1 MKREPFEKRLL
12 RIFAEAGY
20 PPSRLLD
27 ISPEEMV
34 EIPGVTVPNIRA
46 VLEIQKQSRIEGQ
59 LRETLKDMLD
69 CAGQE
74 LEYQMSRKM
83 RASENP
89 PKKLD
94 KERDS
99 R

>member
-12 RIFAEAGY
+12 RTFAEAGY

-34 EIPGVTVPNIRA
+34 GIPGVTVPNIRA

-59 LRETLKDMLD
+59 LRETLKDMLWEE
-69 CAGQE
+69 GIE
-74 LEYQMSRKM
+74 L
-83 RASENP
+83 
-89 PKKLD
+89 
-94 KERDS
+94 
-99 R
+99 

>member
-12 RIFAEAGY
+12 RTFAEAGY

-34 EIPGVTVPNIRA
+34 AIPGVTVPNIRA

>member
-1 MKREPFEKRLL
+1 MKRDPIEKRLL

-59 LRETLKDMLD
+59 LRETLKDMLWEE
-69 CAGQE
+69 GIE
-74 LEYQMSRKM
+74 L
-83 RASENP
+83 
-89 PKKLD
+89 
-94 KERDS
+94 
-99 R
+99 